1 MADLHSFFSALTTW
15 LPTSVHISFP
25 AAGDSYNDVT
35 GALTGSWTAS
45 TNADVVGGS
54 LDSYAAPAGAC
65 VTWNTAGIVNGRRV
79 RGRTFIVPVARNGYD
94 TDGTLAAALV
104 NALDTA
110 AANLVTASAGGLLVW
125 HRPVSGSGGSAHPVT
140 GHRVRDK
147 IAVLRSRRD

>member
-1 MADLHSFFSALTTW
+1 MSLLHTFFNAITTW

-25 AAGDSYNDVT
+25 SVGDSYNDTT

-45 TNADVVGGS
+45 SNADVVGGS
-54 LDSYAAPAGAC
+54 LDSYAAPAGA
-65 VTWNTAGIVNGRRV
+65 VVNWNTAGIVNGRRV

-94 TDGTLAAALV
+94 TDGTLSAAFV
-104 NALDTA
+104 SALDLA
-110 AANLVTASAGGLLVW
+110 ASDLVTNSAGGLLVW
-125 HRPVSGSGGSAHPVT
+125 HRPVGGVGGSAHSVT